1 MKLKS
6 RKFLLLILI
15 CISMLLSTLGCSL
28 DISTDEINVTNDT
41 TSVTYSSSDLSISP
55 LKITFIDVGQG
66 DCTLFEC
73 DNQYMLID
81 AGDNNKGSTIK
92 TYLQKQNI
100 DTLDIV
106 IGTHPDSD
114 HIGGLDVVLYNFD
127 CKNVIL
133 SKKEKDTRT
142 YDDVITTCKQKNYK
156 IQYPEI
162 GTEYTLGDTKVVIIS
177 DNTKTYSSA
186 NDSSVC
192 VLVIH
197 GDNRFLFTGD
207 CEELAEKDLLKSN
220 LVKSNV
226 DFSNIDLY
234 KVAHHGSKTSS
245 SDKFFELVNPKYA
258 VISCG
263 EGNSYGHPHATTIN
277 KLLFGNIETYRTDEQ
292 GTIIA
297 TSDGKQITFNMSPS
311 TSWQVGE

>member
-1 MKLKS
+1 MTRKLK
-6 RKFLLLILI
+6 KFLLPIFI
-15 CISMLLSTLGCSL
+15 CISILLSSFGCNL
-28 DISTDEINVTNDT
+28 DISTNEVNATDNT
-41 TSVTYSSSDLSISP
+41 TLNTSSSLELSIAP

-81 AGDNNKGSTIK
+81 AGENNMGSTVK

-156 IQYPEI
+156 IQYPAK
-162 GTEYTLGDTKVVIIS
+162 GTQYILGDAKIIIIS
-177 DNTKTYSSA
+177 DNTKTYSSS

-192 VLVIH
+192 VLIIH

-207 CEELAEKDLLKSN
+207 CEELAENDLLKSGI
-220 LVKSNV
+220 

-245 SDKFFELVNPKYA
+245 SDDFFDLVNPKYA

-263 EGNSYGHPHATTIN
+263 EGNSYGHPHAATIN
-277 KLLFGNIETYRTDEQ
+277 KLLFGKVETYRTDEQ
-292 GTIIA
+292 GAVIA

-311 TSWQVGE
+311 TSWKTGQQ